1 MDSDDQLFDKIFEF
15 KMMAKQFSKESTKA
29 AAKQKALM
37 GKIKTAIEKN
47 NTDLA
52 KSYAQEAL
60 RYKNDAQRY
69 KTLGSKVDAIHSKLM
84 SAYKTKQLT
93 NTMSSLV
100 SKMTGVAGMN
110 DLTKMVETM
119 DNFEKM
125 FDNLDV
131 NEKMMNDVFDNVN
144 SGTVNETEVNDLIDQ
159 LQQHDQIRVG
169 DEMVSAND
177 KNPVIAQQNKV
188 KQQQQLANDYFP

>member
-1 MDSDDQLFDKIFEF
+1 MQSDDLFDKIFEF
-15 KMMAKQFSKESTKA
+15 KMMAKQFNKEA
-29 AAKQKALM
+29 AKSEAKQKATM
-37 GKIKTAIEKN
+37 TKIKNAIAKN
-47 NTDLA
+47 NTELA

-60 RYKNDAQRY
+60 RYKADAQRY
-69 KTLGSKVDAIHSKLM
+69 KTLGSKVNAIHGKLQH
-84 SAYKTKQLT
+84 AYKTQQLT
-93 NTMSSLV
+93 QNMSNLV
-100 SKMTGVAGMN
+100 GKMTGVANMS

-144 SGTVNETEVNDLIDQ
+144 CGTVNEAEVTDLIDQ

-169 DEMVSAND
+169 DELVNANS
-177 KNPVIAQQNKV
+177 KNPVIAQ
-188 KQQQQLANDYFP
+188 KQEVQPQGQQISNGYFP